1 LRNRKQEMQ
10 SRSKESEMKKTLNI
24 IGGGKVGRVLG
35 RLFAAHEVFLLQ
47 DVLNRSQASAEAA
60 VAFMAAGTALN
71 DLSQMR
77 AADVTLLAV
86 PDDQIAGCCA
96 QLLQHRLTRPGCI
109 VFHCSGA
116 LSSEVLQPAVQFG
129 AAVASV
135 HPVRSFADPEQV
147 AAHFGDT
154 FCSLEGS
161 PAALDVL
168 TPALSAIGARLIP
181 IQASAKTLYHAASVI
196 ACNYLVTLLDTAL
209 QTYRAAGI
217 DDATAR
223 QLAEPLVT
231 ETVRNVFRLG
241 PEQALTGPI
250 ARGDLETVARQQAA
264 LDACNPPAGLLYRTL
279 AAATVE
285 LAQRKAANAKG

>member
-1 LRNRKQEMQ
+1 MQ
-10 SRSKESEMKKTLNI
+10 NRSKESEMKKTLNI
-24 IGGGKVGRVLG
+24 VGGGKVGRVLG
-35 RLFAAHEVFLLQ
+35 RLFAANQVFLLQ
-47 DVLNRSQASAEAA
+47 DVLNRSKASAEAA
-60 VAFMAAGTALN
+60 VAFMAAGTALSN
-71 DLSQMR
+71 LSQMR

-96 QLLQHRLTRPGCI
+96 QLLQHGLIGSGSV

-116 LSSEVLQPAVQFG
+116 LSSEVLQPAAQFG
-129 AAVASV
+129 AVVASV
-135 HPVRSFADPEQV
+135 HPVRSFADPEQI
-147 AAHFGDT
+147 AASFVDT

-161 PAALDVL
+161 PTALEVL

-231 ETVRNVFRLG
+231 ETVHNVFRLG

-250 ARGDLETVARQQAA
+250 ARGDLATVARQQAA
-264 LDACNPPAGLLYRTL
+264 LDACNPQAGSLYRTL
-279 AAATVE
+279 AEATVE

>member
-1 LRNRKQEMQ
+1 MT
-10 SRSKESEMKKTLNI
+10 KTLNL

-35 RLFAAHEVFLLQ
+35 RLLAACGVFQLQ
-47 DVLNRSQASAEAA
+47 DVLNRSSASATAA
-60 VAFMAAGTALN
+60 TAFMAAGTAVETVG
-71 DLSQMR
+71 QMR

-96 QLLQHRLTRPGCI
+96 ELAQHGLIRPGSI

-116 LSSEVLQPAVQFG
+116 LSSAVLQPAVQLG

-147 AAHFGDT
+147 AASFNDT

-161 PAALDVL
+161 PAALEVL
-168 TPALSAIGARLIP
+168 TPALSAIGAQLIP
-181 IQASAKTLYHAASVI
+181 IDASAKTLYHAASVI

-209 QTYRAAGI
+209 QTYVAAGI
-217 DDATAR
+217 PDATAR
-223 QLAEPLVT
+223 QLAEPLVA

-250 ARGDLETVARQQAA
+250 ARGDLDTVARQQAA
-264 LDACNPPAGLLYRTL
+264 LDGWNLQAGKLYRMM
-279 AAATVE
+279 ADATRE
-285 LAQRKAANAKG
+285 LAQRKAGGANM